1 MMHGRE
7 KSDPAMVA
15 EKSANKDGRP
25 SAESAEPRAGPR
37 ETRDSAACAGLRAGK
52 ACPTGRTV
60 YGKRRRNGNRNGS
73 PPCYIMSNVDLLRSA
88 FGWLRK
94 EAAAGVDGV
103 TWKAYGEGLDDKL
116 VDRRD
121 LSTGA
126 QPSRRA

>member
-73 PPCYIMSNVDLLRSA
+73 PPCYIMSMSTCCGQPL
-88 FGWLRK
+88 
-94 EAAAGVDGV
+94 AGCE
-103 TWKAYGEGLDDKL
+103 K
-116 VDRRD
+116 RR
-121 LSTGA
+121 
-126 QPSRRA
+126 RRVWTE